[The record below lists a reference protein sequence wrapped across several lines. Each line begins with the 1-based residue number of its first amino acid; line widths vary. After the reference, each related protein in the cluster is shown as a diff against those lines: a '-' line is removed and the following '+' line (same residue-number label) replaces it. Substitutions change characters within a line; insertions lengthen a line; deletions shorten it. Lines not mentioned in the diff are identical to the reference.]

1 MTDVQ
6 SIYNILLGRKYQE
19 RLFSN
24 LGKTKREGREMITTC
39 PFCEGH
45 RFSYSMDK
53 PLWQCWSCG
62 KKGDW
67 LRYIMIQEG
76 LTFWDALLQLAKEA
90 GVEVNQADEDRYL
103 KYTKKADILE
113 RAQEIFRE
121 TLFQPEGETVLQYLL
136 NRGYKESDIKAMGLG
151 AYVDQEKLKI
161 QLVKEGYSTQE
172 IKDSGLL
179 TTGLGGEY
187 PMVVLFKDRGGRAIG
202 MAGRSLLDKEELDAK
217 GLKKY
222 KYALGSSIGQGL
234 PGYESAR
241 GSYKVIIVE
250 GLLDAVL
257 LSSQGEPV
265 VAMGGTS
272 LSAEKLRALE
282 EAGTEEIIL
291 ALDKDEV
298 GQTATERISREL
310 MREVKLRPYV
320 LTMPEGY
327 KDPDELVRDKGI
339 EAFRELVDKA
349 ERASGWLARR
359 IVSKH
364 DINTARGMDQAL
376 SEALSY
382 SAEIK
387 DFINKKSFMQ
397 ELTGATGL
405 SLEDMSVRQSMYEEE
420 TSRIEKE
427 KILQDALKKVEIKNR
442 EHDFHG
448 AEKLLNQALS
458 VIKENKKETSWD
470 QYQNSSMGEWKDN
483 LLNMPDGY
491 KTGFGA
497 LDKYTSIPSGAMTI
511 IAGRPGHG
519 KTTFLLN
526 LLCNMM
532 REYEDKEFYFFTY
545 EMSATIIQLNLLM
558 IMAGKVLGDG
568 SFSQREY
575 KKYLRE
581 KEGTDRDIDKAIKE
595 LDGWMTSGRLKI
607 IDSMVYAEELTR
619 RMDGLK
625 GRPVGGIFID
635 YIQKIY
641 SEEQRTEPRYVTIQR
656 VSSII
661 SKKAVEIEAPIILGA
676 QFNRDG
682 IGRAGIKLSNIRECG
697 DIEQDAHLVLGIYNP
712 TVDEMDDKGAGA
724 DFTDYRDL
732 ENKTME
738 VYALKQR
745 NGEPQRMA
753 ELHFNMP
760 IYKLKDTKKWEEEQ
774 KGKQKQEAKKQ
785 GSLY

>member
-24 LGKTKREGREMITTC
+24 LGKTKREGREMITPC

-405 SLEDMSVRQSMYEEE
+405 SLEDMSVRRSMYEEE

-427 KILQDALKKVEIKNR
+427 KILHDALKKVEIKTR

-448 AEKLLNQALS
+448 AENLLNQALS
-458 VIKENKKETSWD
+458 AIKENKKETSWD
-470 QYQNSSMGEWKDN
+470 AHRTPSMEEWIDTISN
-483 LLNMPDGY
+483 DPEGY
-491 KTGFGA
+491 KTGYDSLDDKLSIMPGA
-497 LDKYTSIPSGAMTI
+497 ISI
-511 IAGRPGHG
+511 IAGRPGQG
-519 KTTFLLN
+519 KTSLLLN

-532 REYEDKEFYFFTY
+532 RKYKEKEFYFFTY
-545 EMSATIIQLNLLM
+545 EMSWKNIQLDLLM
-558 IMAGKVLGDG
+558 IMAGKTLGDG
-568 SFSQREY
+568 SFCQGAYRN
-575 KKYLRE
+575 YLQE
-581 KEGTDRDIDKAIKE
+581 KRGTDPVIDRAIKE
-595 LDGWMTSGRLKI
+595 MEEIISSGRLKI
-607 IDSMVYAEELTR
+607 IDERVPVEELTR
-619 RMDGLK
+619 RMSGLT
-625 GRPVGGIFID
+625 GRPVGAIFID
-635 YIQKIY
+635 YIQKIPVK
-641 SEEQRTEPRYVTIQR
+641 EAKPGQRYLEIKE
-656 VSSII
+656 VSAQLLDQAI
-661 SKKAVEIEAPIILGA
+661 SLNVPMILGA
-676 QFNRDG
+676 QFNRP
-682 IGRAGIKLSNIRECG
+682 AGGGAIRLENLRESG
-697 DIEQDAHLVLGIYNP
+697 DIEQDAHLVLGLYNP
-712 TVDEMDDKGAGA
+712 TVDTRDDEGGDYNGWEK
-724 DFTDYRDL
+724 DFKKAVDL
-732 ENKTME
+732 E
-738 VYALKQR
+738 VHILKQR
-745 NGEPQRMA
+745 DGVSGRKTV
-753 ELHFNMP
+753 LSFNMP
-760 IYKLKDTKKWEEEQ
+760 ILKIKD
-774 KGKQKQEAKKQ
+774 KQKKQESPSQ